1 MKTKGKEKMLCKN
14 VNALITKKKKIRR
27 RRGNAVQKKSEPSLK
42 KKSEENFESGDGD
55 EKEVVHLFFIVD
67 MDRLGCFRFKKCQ
80 FVT

>member
-1 MKTKGKEKMLCKN
+1 M
-14 VNALITKKKKIRR
+14 
-27 RRGNAVQKKSEPSLK
+27 QKKSEPSLK

-67 MDRLGCFRFKKCQ
+67 MDRLGCFRFQKCQ